1 MRPNRGFNPCNG
13 THHLAGSVDPNR
25 VFFKYFLG
33 GCPWGGALQANS
45 IVTWSLLGTLD
56 ETSAAVPAP
65 IQALQG
71 TTRTIAGYMV
81 PLNEDFMAETV
92 AEFFL
97 VPDPIAC
104 IHGPPPPINQV
115 VYVVMAAPVPID
127 YDFRGVRV
135 TGTFWI
141 PDRDPVHGFMGYEL
155 VGHTATPAN
164 FEAREPI
171 RVHELP
177 QTDQLL
183 PDY

>member
-1 MRPNRGFNPCNG
+1 MGRMSWVCLWIQIGCF
-13 THHLAGSVDPNR
+13 LSVC
-25 VFFKYFLG
+25 G
-33 GCPWGGALQANS
+33 GGVQANS
-45 IVTWSLLGTLD
+45 TVTWSLLATLD
-56 ETSAAVPAP
+56 ETSASVPAP

-127 YDFRGVRV
+127 YEFRGVRV
-135 TGTFWI
+135 TGTFGI

-171 RVHELP
+171 RVHERP
-177 QTDQLL
+177 PAARVF
-183 PDY
+183 PDD

>member
-1 MRPNRGFNPCNG
+1 MGRVSWLGQWIQIGCF
-13 THHLAGSVDPNR
+13 LSVC
-25 VFFKYFLG
+25 LG
-33 GCPWGGALQANS
+33 GVQANS
-45 IVTWSLLGTLD
+45 TVTWSLLATLD
-56 ETSAAVPAP
+56 ETSASVPAP
-65 IQALQG
+65 IQAVQG

-115 VYVVMAAPVPID
+115 VYVEMTEPVPID

-135 TGTFWI
+135 TGTFVI

-164 FEAREPI
+164 FEVREPI

-177 QTDQLL
+177 QINQLL

>member
-1 MRPNRGFNPCNG
+1 MGRISWLGQWIQIGC
-13 THHLAGSVDPNR
+13 
-25 VFFKYFLG
+25 FLSSFW
-33 GCPWGGALQANS
+33 WGGVQANS
-45 IVTWSLLGTLD
+45 IVTWSLLATLD

-71 TTRTIAGYMV
+71 TTRTIEGYMV

-115 VYVVMAAPVPID
+115 VYVEMTEPVPID

-135 TGTFWI
+135 TGTLVI
-141 PDRDPVHGFMGYEL
+141 PERDPVNGFMGYEL
-155 VGHTATPAN
+155 IGHAAKSAN
-164 FEAREPI
+164 FEPQDPI
-171 RVHELP
+171 WVHEQP
-177 QTDQLL
+177 QTDILM
-183 PDY
+183 PEY